1 MTPDSPSPRR
11 VPPELVEWMKR
22 FGGMAGDTE
31 QQDFGEAALRAL
43 KVSLARPGRDR
54 EAAYAL
60 LAADGLMTQAV
71 ERLAASEDPEAGLRA
86 LVESIASGSAGGQ
99 E

>member
-1 MTPDSPSPRR
+1 MTLHSSSSRR
-11 VPPELVEWMKR
+11 APPELVEWMKR
-22 FGGMAGDTE
+22 YGGVAEEAE
-31 QQDFGEAALRAL
+31 QQDFVEAALRAL

-60 LAADGLMTQAV
+60 LAADGLMTYAV
-71 ERLAASEDPEAGLRA
+71 ELMATAEDPEARLWA
-86 LVESIASGSAGGQ
+86 LVESVATGSVGAQ

>member
-1 MTPDSPSPRR
+1 MTPDSLSPRR

-22 FGGMAGDTE
+22 FGGMAGKAE
-31 QQDFGEAALRAL
+31 PQELGEAALRAL
-43 KVSLARPGRDR
+43 KVSLARPGRDQ

-60 LAADGLMTQAV
+60 LAADGLMTYAV
-71 ERLAASEDPEAGLRA
+71 ERVAAAEDPEVGLRA
-86 LVESIASGSAGGQ
+86 LVESITSGSVGGQ